1 MKNMKILFV
10 SIGLF
15 LSLTVHA
22 QEKSLYYFQEV
33 GTLEIGPRIGFTT
46 SAIISTG
53 DPNIARGVKLG
64 IVAGIFGRKQ
74 LTDQWAIN
82 TDFSY
87 STRGNKNDVI
97 NLENSYIDLSVVVV
111 RNVKYR
117 MFNNDMTFDF
127 FLGPGLSFN
136 LNSEF
141 KESNIPVNP
150 FISPQEF
157 NVVIGGALPFGP
169 ILLTATN
176 RLGLTNLL
184 GNPSQGSKW
193 TSFTTEWTIAY
204 RFKQKKA
211 LK

>member
-1 MKNMKILFV
+1 MKIVKILFG

-22 QEKSLYYFQEV
+22 QEKSLYYFQEA

-53 DPNIARGVKLG
+53 DPNIAQGVKPG

-74 LTDQWAIN
+74 LTDQWALN

-87 STRGNKNDVI
+87 STRGNKNDVSNI
-97 NLENSYIDLSVVVV
+97 ENSYIDLSVVMV

-136 LNSEF
+136 LNSEGI
-141 KESNIPVNP
+141 IPGNP
-150 FISPQEF
+150 ISPQEF

-176 RLGLTNLL
+176 RIGLTNLL